1 MNQSVLAEFRQHL
14 APSGIEITLHTII
27 KQNYYYCAFGTGT

>member
-1 MNQSVLAEFRQHL
+1 MNQSELSKFRQHL

-27 KQNYYYCAFGTGT
+27 KQKYYYCGLGTGT